1 MRFLVPAALG
11 VAALAVPLL
20 ALYMLRSRRQRT
32 PVSSVYLWDQVGN
45 PVSSAVPWQRLRPT
59 PLLLAQLAI
68 LALFALLLARPF
80 FLQETVLGPHT
91 VFVMDTSGSMAMAGR
106 LERAVGEAT
115 GLAADVSEANLVSVV
130 DAGPTPR
137 VLVAF
142 SQDGKAVEEALGT
155 LEAGGGVEDLEGALR
170 LARGLE
176 TPDRPTRILIFSDGG
191 PADSTLEEP
200 VVGAEHVVF
209 DDVGDNLAITAFST
223 DPSTAGVPRAFLE
236 VSNVSERARTATVQ
250 LEVDGLPI
258 GSSELKLAPMERG
271 RVTVPLEAGPGDV
284 VTARVVQA
292 PDALPGDDLA
302 ALVIGAAPEQVVE
315 VTGAPT
321 FFTEALV
328 DAAPGFRPAEGEE
341 DADLLLVDG
350 GDLNSLDRPAWVI
363 RTAEP
368 PDGIEVVELAQ
379 NLAVTWQRPGDPLL
393 DGVDLSETVVGEAQV
408 VDAPR
413 WLPLVRSG
421 DVPLVLLGEV
431 GGRRVVYFTFDIAH
445 SNLPIQI
452 AYPILGTRLLEWL
465 SGTGVGGDV
474 AADTAGVPIALVP
487 PPGGSSRVAL
497 PDREVRQ
504 VGGTVDLFTDTD
516 LPGVYTVTYL
526 RADGSEAP
534 GPVVV
539 RRFAPAESEGATR
552 QIATVAAPG
561 TEVSAGSLVRE
572 WAPWVIGG
580 LLLLAMAEWWLGH
593 RRPRRRVTPVARGVE
608 VSDGA
613 PGLVGARR
621 SGR

>member
-1 MRFLVPAALG
+1 VRFLVPAALG
-11 VAALAVPLL
+11 LAALAVPLV

-32 PVSSVYLWDQVGN
+32 PVSSVYLWDQVSN

-59 PLLLAQLAI
+59 PLLLLQLAV

-91 VFVMDTSGSMAMAGR
+91 VFVVDTSGSMAMAGR
-106 LERAVGEAT
+106 LERALEVAKA
-115 GLAADVSEANLVSVV
+115 LAADVSEANLVSVV
-130 DAGPTPR
+130 EAGPAPR

-142 SQDGKAVEEALGT
+142 SQDGGAVEEALGS

-191 PADSTLEEP
+191 PSESILPEP
-200 VVGAEHVVF
+200 VVGAEHLVF
-209 DDVGDNLAITAFST
+209 DDVGENLAITAFST
-223 DPSTAGVPRAFLE
+223 EPSTAGVPRAFLE
-236 VSNVSERARTATVQ
+236 VANVSERARTATVQ

-258 GSSELKLAPMERG
+258 GSSDLDLGSMETG

-284 VTARVVQA
+284 VTARIVQA
-292 PDALPGDDLA
+292 PDALPTDDTA
-302 ALVIGAAPEQVVE
+302 ALLIGAAPEQVVE

-321 FFTEALV
+321 FFTEALI
-328 DAAPGFRPAEGEE
+328 DAAPGFRSSDGDE
-341 DADLLLVDG
+341 DSDLLLVDG
-350 GDLNSLDRPAWVI
+350 GALTSLDRPAWVI

-393 DGVDLSETVVGEAQV
+393 DGVDLSETLVGEAQV

-413 WLPLVRSG
+413 WLPLVRAG

-431 GGRRVVYFTFDIAH
+431 DGRRVVYFTFDVAH
-445 SNLPIQI
+445 SNLPVQV

-465 SGTGVGGDV
+465 SGTGAGGD
-474 AADTAGVPIALVP
+474 AAAEIAGVPIALVP
-487 PPGGSSRVAL
+487 PPGGSSRVVL
-497 PDREVRQ
+497 PHGGARE

-516 LPGVYTVTYL
+516 MPGVYRVTYL
-526 RADGSEAP
+526 KGDGSEAP

-539 RRFAPAESEGATR
+539 RRFAAGESEGNAR
-552 QIATVAAPG
+552 EIATVAAPG
-561 TEVSAGSLVRE
+561 TETTSGSLVRE

-580 LLLLAMAEWWLGH
+580 LLLLAIAEWWLGH
-593 RRPRRRVTPVARGVE
+593 RRPRRRGAAAAAGGGRGV
-608 VSDGA
+608 SDDA
-613 PGLVGARR
+613 LVGARR
-621 SGR
+621 VDR

>member
-1 MRFLVPAALG
+1 M
-11 VAALAVPLL
+11 PLI

-32 PVSSVYLWDQVGN
+32 PVSSVYLWNQVGN

-59 PLLLAQLAI
+59 PLLLVQLAV

-80 FLQETVLGPHT
+80 FLQQTVLGPHT
-91 VFVMDTSGSMAMAGR
+91 VFVVDTSGSMAMAGR
-106 LERAVGEAT
+106 LTRAVEEAT

-130 DAGPTPR
+130 EAGPTPR

-142 SQDGKAVEEALGT
+142 SQDREAVEEALAS
-155 LEAGGGVEDLEGALR
+155 LETGGGVEDLDGALR

-176 TPDRPTRILIFSDGG
+176 TPDRPTRMLIFSDGG

-200 VVGAEHVVF
+200 VVGAEHIVF
-209 DDVGDNLAITAFST
+209 DDTGDNLAITAFST
-223 DPSTAGVPRAFLE
+223 ESSTAGTPRAFLE
-236 VSNVSERARTATVQ
+236 VSNVSERERTASVQ

-258 GSSELKLAPMERG
+258 GTSELELAPMERG

-284 VTARVVQA
+284 VTARLVQA
-292 PDALPGDDLA
+292 DDALPADDQA

-315 VTGAPT
+315 ITGAPS

-328 DAAPGFRPAEGEE
+328 DAAPGFRPADGDE

-350 GDLNSLDRPAWVI
+350 GELTSLDRPAWVI

-368 PDGIEVVELAQ
+368 PEGIAVVELAQ
-379 NLAVTWQRPGDPLL
+379 NLVVTWQRPGDPLL

-413 WLPLVRSG
+413 WMPLVRAG

-431 GGRRVVYFTFDIAH
+431 GGRRVVYFTFDVAH
-445 SNLPIQI
+445 SNLPVQV
-452 AYPILGTRLLEWL
+452 AYPILGTRLLEWM
-465 SGTGVGGDV
+465 SGTGVGGD
-474 AADTAGVPIALVP
+474 AAVDTAGVPITLVP
-487 PPGGSSRVAL
+487 PPGGTSRVLL
-497 PDREVRQ
+497 PDGESRDI
-504 VGGTVDLFTDTD
+504 GSTVDLFVDTD
-516 LPGVYTVTYL
+516 LPGVYRVTYL

-539 RRFAPAESEGATR
+539 RRFAAGESDGATR
-552 QIATVAAPG
+552 QIATVEAPG
-561 TEVSAGSLVRE
+561 TDVTSGSLVRE
-572 WAPWVIGG
+572 WAPWIIGA
-580 LLLLAMAEWWLGH
+580 LLFLALAEWLLGH
-593 RRPRRRVTPVARGVE
+593 RRPRRRATA
-608 VSDGA
+608 VSGEA
-613 PGLVGARR
+613 SEEMLVGA
-621 SGR
+621 GRVER

>member
-1 MRFLVPAALG
+1 VRFLVPAAFG
-11 VAALAVPLL
+11 VAALAVPLV

-32 PVSSVYLWDQVGN
+32 PVSSVYLWDQVSN

-59 PLLLAQLAI
+59 PLLLLQLAV

-91 VFVMDTSGSMAMAGR
+91 VFVVDTSGSMAMAGR
-106 LERAVGEAT
+106 LGRALEEAKA
-115 GLAADVSEANLVSVV
+115 LAADVSEANLVSVV
-130 DAGPTPR
+130 EAGPTPR

-142 SQDGKAVEEALGT
+142 SQDGDAVEEALGS
-155 LEAGGGVEDLEGALR
+155 LQAGGGVEDLEGALR

-191 PADSTLEEP
+191 PSQSILPEP
-200 VVGAEHVVF
+200 VVGAEHLVF
-209 DDVGDNLAITAFST
+209 DDVGENLAITAFST
-223 DPSTAGVPRAFLE
+223 EPSTAGVPRAFLE
-236 VSNVSERARTATVQ
+236 VANVSERARTATVQ

-258 GSSELKLAPMERG
+258 GSSELDLGSMETG

-284 VTARVVQA
+284 VTARLVQA
-292 PDALPGDDLA
+292 PDALPADDTA
-302 ALVIGAAPEQVVE
+302 ALLIGAAPEQVVE
-315 VTGAPT
+315 VTGTPT

-328 DAAPGFRPAEGEE
+328 DAAPGFRSSDGDE

-350 GDLNSLDRPAWVI
+350 GALTSLDRPAWVI

-413 WLPLVRSG
+413 WLPLVRAG

-431 GGRRVVYFTFDIAH
+431 GGRRVVYFTFDVAH
-445 SNLPIQI
+445 SNLPVQV

-465 SGTGVGGDV
+465 SGTGAGGD
-474 AADTAGVPIALVP
+474 AADDVAGVPIALVP
-487 PPGGSSRVAL
+487 PPGGSSRVVL
-497 PDREVRQ
+497 PDGGAREVG
-504 VGGTVDLFTDTD
+504 VTVDLFTDTD
-516 LPGVYTVTYL
+516 MPGVYRVTY
-526 RADGSEAP
+526 RRGDGSEAP

-539 RRFAPAESEGATR
+539 RRFAPGESEGNAR
-552 QIATVAAPG
+552 EIATVAGPG
-561 TEVSAGSLVRE
+561 TETTSGSLVRE

-580 LLLLAMAEWWLGH
+580 LLLLAIAEWWLGH
-593 RRPRRRVTPVARGVE
+593 RRPRRRGAAVAAGGARGV
-608 VSDGA
+608 SDDA
-613 PGLVGARR
+613 LVGAKRVRR
-621 SGR
+621 